1 MLTLGNMKMINPF
14 WKRATNLQ
22 GKNGQVHTEASRGGL
37 LWILLCLP
45 TLLGSG
51 EAPFDSLIACAQ
63 LTPDTTR
70 LACFDREI
78 AELRKSAERSSKS
91 SAATPTPEQKF
102 GFSGAQAHALER
114 RPEQAPLS
122 AVHAQ
127 IVSVSEGANGRQ
139 IFVLDNSQTWQQI
152 ELEPDFSVRNGQSVT
167 IANGVLGSFWLSVD
181 SHRATRVK
189 RIR

>member
-1 MLTLGNMKMINPF
+1 MLRLDDMNLINPF
-14 WKRATNLQ
+14 WKRATNLRA
-22 GKNGQVHTEASRGGL
+22 HTGMGRGVL
-37 LWILLCLP
+37 LWILVCLP
-45 TLLGSG
+45 TLGIG
-51 EAPFDSLIACAQ
+51 EAPVDSLIACTQ
-63 LTPDTTR
+63 LTADTAR

-78 AELRKSAERSSKS
+78 AEIRKSGGAPSKS
-91 SAATPTPEQKF
+91 SESASTPEQKF
-102 GFSGAQAHALER
+102 GFSGAQARALER
-114 RPEQAPLS
+114 TPAQAPPS

-167 IANGVLGSFWLSVD
+167 ISNGALGSFWLSSD